1 MKHGAKI
8 LLIEDDANMRFGLRE
23 ALSAEGF
30 TVLEAADG
38 PRGLEL
44 FRTEAPNLVLL
55 DIMLPKQSGYDV
67 CREIRAK
74 DARVPVIML
83 TAKQQEVDKV
93 VGLELGA
100 DDYVTKPFGI
110 RELVARIHAALRR
123 AQSGA
128 AKATELPK
136 QMRFGEVVVN
146 AERYELLVGKRRE
159 ELTATEL
166 KLLAHFFQNAGKV
179 LDRNAILNA
188 VWGVEY
194 YGTTRTL
201 DQYVAKL
208 RAKIERDPANPRH
221 LITAH
226 GVGYRFEV

>member
-1 MKHGAKI
+1 
-8 LLIEDDANMRFGLRE
+8 MRFGLRE